1 MTIAIARSEKGTVA
15 EAVRELMD
23 SFGSGTL
30 KMIIYFASTKY
41 APAEISAKMQSAF
54 PFATIFGCSSAGEI
68 FQGKMAKSSVVAM
81 AFDNDTIAD
90 VKVSVVK
97 NLSKKIDVRDAYL
110 AFEKHFGEPVNE
122 MKPASYLGIVLVDG
136 MCGREE
142 RLMDAIGDRTNVLF
156 IGGSAGDD
164 LNFQSTHVYANGK
177 SYADSAVLA
186 LLKPAAPFELVKTQS
201 VCELGVE
208 LVVTKANEEQRE
220 IVEFNYRP
228 AAQAYAEALGVSVR
242 ELAALFPSHPL
253 GLVID
258 GEPYIRSPKHI
269 AGDSVFF
276 HCSSVEG
283 MPLSLLKLTNLID
296 DTKETLVRAINKLGG
311 VSGVIVFNC
320 AHRALE
326 LEYKHLTD
334 KYGEVFAE
342 VPTIGFNSYGE
353 QFIGHMNQTAT
364 MIVFG

>member
-23 SFGSGTL
+23 TFGEGTM

-41 APAEISAKMQSAF
+41 APSEINAKMQSAF
-54 PFATIFGCSSAGEI
+54 PLTTIFGCSSAGEI
-68 FQGKMAKSSVVAM
+68 FQGKMAKGSVVAM
-81 AFDNDTIAD
+81 ALDDASLVD
-90 VKVSVVK
+90 VKVAVVK
-97 NLSKKIDVRDAYL
+97 NLSRKIDVRDAYL
-110 AFEKHFGEPVNE
+110 SFERHFGEPVNE
-122 MKPASYLGIVLVDG
+122 MKPSNYLGIVLVDG

-177 SYADSAVLA
+177 SYTDAAVLA

-201 VCELGVE
+201 VRELGVE

-228 AAQAYAEALGVSVR
+228 AAQAYAEALGVSVH

-296 DTKETLVRAINKLGG
+296 DTKETLARSIAKLGS

-334 KYGEVFAE
+334 KYAAVFAE
-342 VPTIGFNSYGE
+342 VPTVGFNSYGE

-364 MIVFG
+364 MIIFR